1 MNRRLEYIQNTS
13 AREDLQTE
21 NCKGIVVVVDQATGI
36 AYTGHTG
43 IEGYVLRDDVEELI
57 RDQFEREMQNFPYER
72 SL

>member
-1 MNRRLEYIQNTS
+1 MVSPKGFGTS

-36 AYTGHTG
+36 AYTGQTG
-43 IEGYVLRDDVEELI
+43 IEGYILRDDVEEFI
-57 RDQFEREMQNFPYER
+57 RDEFEREMENFPWEK